1 VAVSRKQENEGELRG
16 FPVRQI
22 DEFAGARDQTLVIV
36 AVMPRLASEMSRYVR
51 ELGFQKVLTA
61 QEISRRLY
69 EEIWKDPICERKIVL
84 SSFAGGGFGAGF
96 LMMALVS
103 RYLADIHLVFQD
115 VLTAFGITV
124 GLGSGILFLCY
135 FTEGRR
141 MECS

>member
-1 VAVSRKQENEGELRG
+1 
-16 FPVRQI
+16 
-22 DEFAGARDQTLVIV
+22 
-36 AVMPRLASEMSRYVR
+36 
-51 ELGFQKVLTA
+51 
-61 QEISRRLY
+61 
-69 EEIWKDPICERKIVL
+69 
-84 SSFAGGGFGAGF
+84 
-96 LMMALVS
+96 MMALVS